1 MSSKEKNEE
10 QKKILILCVDRD
22 DDLGVKAKIETP
34 ILGREANLNAAVAL
48 ALADPEEADANA
60 MFEAVRIHDRLQS
73 RNKPDEVFE
82 IATIAGSELG
92 GVSADRKIAS
102 EFDELLKSFKADEVI
117 LISDGYSDEAVLPLI
132 ESRVP
137 VSSVRRIVM
146 RHSES
151 IEETAAIFSR
161 YLKLII
167 ENPRYA
173 RIALGLP
180 GLLILLLGILSIFNL
195 LYYYWIAFV
204 FVLSVFM
211 LIKGFGVDKKA
222 QNFYK
227 WIKEYSPPPLQVLIS
242 RFSLIAGT
250 LSMIVGLYL
259 GWVNVTVNVTIP
271 QDIAGWIGQFGQI
284 SGYFIKGCMD
294 LIIIGVCLTLLGRV
308 IYWYFE
314 RNTKLLRNGALIV
327 MAGWFRQILDGTA
340 DVLINPEM
348 GYEKLMF
355 AIIVGVLLGIAAT
368 LVVIVVQRS
377 YKKFFKKIEGEEF
390 EKG

>member
-1 MSSKEKNEE
+1 MSSKEKKEE

-34 ILGREANLNAAVAL
+34 LLGREANLNAAVAL

-151 IEETAAIFSR
+151 IEETAAIFTR

>member
-1 MSSKEKNEE
+1 MSSKEKKEE

-34 ILGREANLNAAVAL
+34 LLGREANLNAAVAL

-151 IEETAAIFSR
+151 IEETAAIFTR

-259 GWVNVTVNVTIP
+259 GWVNVTVNVTTP

>member
-1 MSSKEKNEE
+1 MSSKEKKEE

-34 ILGREANLNAAVAL
+34 LLGREANLNAAVAL

-151 IEETAAIFSR
+151 IEETAAIFTR

-294 LIIIGVCLTLLGRV
+294 LIIIGVCLTLLGRA

>member
-1 MSSKEKNEE
+1 MSSKEKKEE

-151 IEETAAIFSR
+151 IEETAAIFTR